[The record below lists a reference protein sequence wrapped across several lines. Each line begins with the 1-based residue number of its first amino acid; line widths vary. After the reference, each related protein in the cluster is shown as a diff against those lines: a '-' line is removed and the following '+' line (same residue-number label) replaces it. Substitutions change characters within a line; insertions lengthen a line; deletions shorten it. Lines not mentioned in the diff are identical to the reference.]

1 MIDAE
6 QYLSARGIS
15 PQVAEAAGLFEVS
28 SARTVYPVRVFSPA
42 PAIVIPYHTLQG
54 EPLEAKVAD
63 EEVQFCRVRYL
74 SEVKAPDG
82 KVVRYQQPPR
92 TGCQVYF
99 PPIADWPSIA
109 ADAGCPVLI
118 TEGEMKALAAC
129 ARGIWTA
136 GLGGVSS
143 VMRDGQF
150 LPELA
155 KGLQWR
161 GRQAYICFDSDA
173 ELNPQVAA
181 AEGRLAHSLQSFGAR
196 VTVVRLPHREDGTK
210 QGLDDYLVDHTDEEF
225 MALCEGG
232 DNLGALDAKVLAMNA
247 ELAWISREGK
257 PYDLRLKHYTSA
269 GSIVR
274 GERFAALT
282 HVAATGRGAATKI
295 ISVAETWLHHP
306 HALRYNDR
314 IFRPGADPVIET
326 PEGPALNIFEGLD
339 SEEGDVKPW
348 LDLTA
353 FLFQDLPAEHRDLPV
368 KFFAWKMQNLAQ
380 KWPLSF
386 TLVGPYGTGKSMWAG
401 ILKDAFGGYGNEVPS
416 DVLQSEFN
424 GWEENCLLAVV
435 NDPTV
440 DDISKGKNS
449 LKTRIS
455 EQKRRLNE
463 KYRVP
468 REMMTYYNVIINA
481 NDHAVASILADDRR
495 SVIAETRDP
504 LSEDVYERVQAF
516 REDGGG
522 RKLAHYLMSYDLQGW
537 KPPPRAPLTA
547 AKAMAYKESLTP
559 VQRIAYDAKT
569 SDIHVIKQYLDTV
582 YAWADAVVTTGDR
595 NNMSRA
601 QEALAAIPNW
611 TIRPFYTPEEL
622 VLIFPMLVTTWGTG
636 RTGGDLTAGR
646 LSRQLRDAGLPM
658 LKPRDDPDGFLWRG
672 RKQHFLV
679 LADLADWRE
688 PISQADFD
696 RYMANCPAYRG
707 AKGAGKLTGQAA

>member
-6 QYLSARGIS
+6 QYLSERGIS
-15 PQVAEAAGLFEVS
+15 QEVAEAAGLFEVS
-28 SARTVYPVRVFSPA
+28 SARTIYPARVLSPA
-42 PAIVIPYHTLQG
+42 PAIVIPYHDLQG
-54 EPLEAKVAD
+54 EPLPAMVGD

-74 SEVKAPDG
+74 TEVKAPDG

-99 PPIADWPSIA
+99 PPIAPWADIA
-109 ADAGCPVLI
+109 ADAGCPVVI
-118 TEGEMKALAAC
+118 TEGEMKALSAC

-143 VMRDGQF
+143 IMRDGKF
-150 LPELA
+150 LPELS
-155 KGLQWR
+155 GLQWR

-173 ELNPQVAA
+173 ALNPQVAA
-181 AEGRLAHSLQSFGAR
+181 AEGRLANHLQGMGAR
-196 VTVVRLPHREDGTK
+196 ITVVRLPAREDGSK
-210 QGLDDYLVDHTDEEF
+210 QGLDDYLVAHTDEDF
-225 MALCEGG
+225 MALCAGG

-247 ELAWISREGK
+247 ELAWISKEGK
-257 PYDLRLKHYTSA
+257 PYDLRMGHFTSA
-269 GSIVR
+269 AAIVR

-282 HVAATGRGAATKI
+282 HTVPTGRGASVKTL
-295 ISVAETWLHHP
+295 SVADTWLHHP
-306 HALRYNDR
+306 HALRYKDLL
-314 IFRPGADPVIET
+314 FRPGSDMVIET
-326 PEGPALNIFEGLD
+326 PEGPALNIFKGLD
-339 SEEGDVKPW
+339 TCEGDVTPW
-348 LDLTA
+348 LELTE
-353 FLFQDLPAEHRDLPV
+353 FLFQDLPPEHRDLPV
-368 KFFAWKMQNLAQ
+368 KFFAWKMQNLDR

-401 ILKDAFGGYGNEVPS
+401 CLKDAFGSYGNEVPS
-416 DVLQSEFN
+416 DVLKSEFN

-468 REMMTYYNVIINA
+468 REMMTYYTVIINS

-495 SVIAETRDP
+495 SVIVETRDP
-504 LSEDVYERVQAF
+504 LANEAYDKLAKWRA
-516 REDGGG
+516 DGGG
-522 RKLAHYLMSYDLQGW
+522 QKLAHYLQTLDLKGW
-537 KPPPRAPLTA
+537 TPPQRAPMSA
-547 AKAMAYKESLTP
+547 AKAMAYREGLTP
-559 VQRIAYDAKT
+559 VQRVAHDAKT
-569 SDIHVIKQYLDTV
+569 SDINVIKQYLDSV
-582 YAWADAVVTTGDR
+582 YAWADAVVSTGDR
-595 NNMSRA
+595 VNLNRA

-611 TIRPFYTPEEL
+611 TVRPFYTPEEL
-622 VLIFPMLVTTWGTG
+622 VNIFPMLVTSTG
-636 RTGGDLTAGR
+636 AGRQGDLTAGR

-658 LKPRDDPDGFLWRG
+658 LKPKDDPDGFMWRG

-679 LADLADWRE
+679 LADVNDWQE

-696 RYMANCPAYRG
+696 RYMQHCPPYRT
-707 AKGAGKLTGQAA
+707 AKGATKLGGKP